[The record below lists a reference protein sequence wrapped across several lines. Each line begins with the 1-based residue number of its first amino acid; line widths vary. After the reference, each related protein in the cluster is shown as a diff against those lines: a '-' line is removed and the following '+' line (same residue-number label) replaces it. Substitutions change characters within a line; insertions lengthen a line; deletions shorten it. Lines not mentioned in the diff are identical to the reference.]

1 MLLWEHC
8 TTPTT
13 SQLHYYSKQQTGDKS
28 ISDISFLQSFS
39 MICKTPPESHAN
51 FRRRSKRPHESNQG
65 FTNRKSA
72 TYASD
77 QKMVSHS
84 KGIVFTPKGFLT
96 NKTADAQI
104 FMPTSTT
111 QQCVSNA
118 EWQAWSMWFVQSRE
132 AWLNFMGMNLTKVTI
147 VKENWQTSLMLLW
160 IKVKVGNFLLN
171 RISVF

>member
-1 MLLWEHC
+1 MQIL
-8 TTPTT
+8 
-13 SQLHYYSKQQTGDKS
+13 GDDPRDHMKV
-28 ISDISFLQSFS
+28 
-39 MICKTPPESHAN
+39 TN
-51 FRRRSKRPHESNQG
+51 G

-84 KGIVFTPKGFLT
+84 KGIVFTLKGFLM

-118 EWQAWSMWFVQSRE
+118 E
-132 AWLNFMGMNLTKVTI
+132 
-147 VKENWQTSLMLLW
+147 
-160 IKVKVGNFLLN
+160 
-171 RISVF
+171 